1 MVEETTNRVGP
12 FKIVGLITSLVTISA
27 CFVGAVMWISV
38 NMADNQMSIEVL
50 ESSYNK
56 LEALVIKNRKI
67 LSQHDRLL
75 VIIDQHDSSLK
86 ILTNFMTQGGRFTES
101 DGREMSGRLYA
112 VEERIHQ
119 YDILKTEL
127 KWIKKSIVDIE
138 KELKSGFEK
147 LEKRAIKRQ

>member
-1 MVEETTNRVGP
+1 MREESKIGP

-38 NMADNQMSIEVL
+38 NMADNKISIEVL
-50 ESSYNK
+50 ESGYNK
-56 LEALVIKNRKI
+56 LEILVLKNRKI
-67 LSQHDRLL
+67 LSQHEKLL
-75 VIIDQHDSSLK
+75 IILDQHDSSLK

-101 DGREMSGRLYA
+101 DGREMSSRLYN

-119 YDILKTEL
+119 YDILATEL

-138 KELKSGFEK
+138 REIKSGFEK
-147 LEKRAIKRQ
+147 LEKMGPP

>member
-1 MVEETTNRVGP
+1 MTKETINKVGP

-50 ESSYNK
+50 ESSHKK
-56 LEALVIKNRKI
+56 LELLVTKNRMI

-75 VIIDQHDSSLK
+75 VILDQHDSSLK
-86 ILTNFMTQGGRFTES
+86 ILTNFMTQGGRFTEN
-101 DGREMSGRLYA
+101 DGREMSSRLYA

-127 KWIKKSIVDIE
+127 KWIKQSIVEIKTE
-138 KELKSGFEK
+138 IRTGFNK
-147 LEKRAIKRQ
+147 LEEKKVNR